1 MSPAH
6 FAPARQD
13 IKLKGFKMTDTL
25 CQLSDG
31 IKNMLGIDEVDLDRP
46 LSQIGVDS
54 LNVVEM
60 IIICQQ
66 VYTSILDYDA
76 INIDENTTV
85 REIDSQMNSLM
96 PVPA

>member
-1 MSPAH
+1 
-6 FAPARQD
+6 
-13 IKLKGFKMTDTL
+13 MTDTL

>member
-1 MSPAH
+1 
-6 FAPARQD
+6 
-13 IKLKGFKMTDTL
+13 MTDTL

-66 VYTSILDYDA
+66 VYTNILDYDA

-96 PVPA
+96 PLPA